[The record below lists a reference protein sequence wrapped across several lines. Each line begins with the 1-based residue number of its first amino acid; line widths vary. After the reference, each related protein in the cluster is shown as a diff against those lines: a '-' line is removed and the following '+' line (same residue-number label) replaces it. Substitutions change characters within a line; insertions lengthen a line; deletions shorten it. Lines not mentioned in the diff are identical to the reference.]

1 MKNINILAA
10 AAALSAVMTGSAFAA
25 ATAGQTLPITVALS
39 SKAVTYAT
47 AVANNVEI
55 PQTGIIPANTTLATI
70 SNLPVGA
77 TLVDT
82 SSSTTGQ
89 IKFTQTGG
97 GGSATFQAKAYV
109 AGNEAKIVSANTTP
123 ENATQLQ
130 EGDTVNVATAD
141 AIKNAQPGVY
151 VSTPVIYTYA
161 E

>member
-55 PQTGIIPANTTLATI
+55 PQTGTIPANTTLATI

-97 GGSATFQAKAYV
+97 GSATFQAKAYV
-109 AGNEAKIVSANTTP
+109 AGNEVKIVSANRPP
-123 ENATQLQ
+123 ENVTQLQ
-130 EGDTVNVATAD
+130 GGDTVNVATAD

-161 E
+161 K

>member
-1 MKNINILAA
+1 MKNINILAV

-39 SKAVTYAT
+39 STAVTYAT
-47 AVANNVEI
+47 AVAHNVTI
-55 PQTGIIPANTTLATI
+55 PENGIIPADTKLATI
-70 SNLPVGA
+70 SNLPAGA

-97 GGSATFQAKAYV
+97 SATFQAKAYV
-109 AGNEAKIVSANTTP
+109 AGETTRVVSANATP
-123 ENATQLQ
+123 GSATQLQ
-130 EGDTVNVATAD
+130 EHGTVTVATVD
-141 AIKNAQPGVY
+141 AIENAQPGVY

>member
-1 MKNINILAA
+1 MKNINILAV

-39 SKAVTYAT
+39 STAVNYAT
-47 AVANNVEI
+47 AVAHNVTI
-55 PQTGIIPANTTLATI
+55 PENGIIPADTKLATI
-70 SNLPVGA
+70 SNLPAGA

-97 GGSATFQAKAYV
+97 SATFQAKAYV
-109 AGNEAKIVSANTTP
+109 AGESAKVVSANATP
-123 ENATQLQ
+123 GSATQLQ
-130 EGDTVNVATAD
+130 EHGTVTVATVD

>member
-1 MKNINILAA
+1 MKNINILAV

-39 SKAVTYAT
+39 STAVTYAT
-47 AVANNVEI
+47 AVAHNVTI
-55 PQTGIIPANTTLATI
+55 PENGIIPADTTLATI
-70 SNLPVGA
+70 TGLPAGA

-109 AGNEAKIVSANTTP
+109 AGETTKVVSANATP
-123 ENATQLQ
+123 VGATQLQ
-130 EGDTVNVATAD
+130 EHGTVTVATVD
-141 AIKNAQPGVY
+141 VINNAQPGVY
-151 VSTPVIYTYA
+151 VSTPVIYTYT

>member
-1 MKNINILAA
+1 MKNINILAV

-39 SKAVTYAT
+39 STAVNYAT
-47 AVANNVEI
+47 AVAHNVTI
-55 PQTGIIPANTTLATI
+55 PENGIIPADTKLATI
-70 SNLPVGA
+70 SNLPAGA

-97 GGSATFQAKAYV
+97 SATFQAKAYV
-109 AGNEAKIVSANTTP
+109 AGESAKVVSANATP
-123 ENATQLQ
+123 GSATQLQ
-130 EGDTVNVATAD
+130 KGDTVNVVTVD